1 MTKYTELSKKE
12 QGAIRYA
19 KQQARYK
26 EQQAN
31 KTQPSDR
38 RQPPD
43 LTRGISGKSQP
54 QTEFVSKFPPGTIK
68 RPKALSKEQFKQ
80 ILDKLFPSK

>member
-19 KQQARYK
+19 KQQARYR
-26 EQQAN
+26 EQASR
-31 KTQPSDR
+31 KTRPSDR

-43 LTRGISGKSQP
+43 LTRGISGVSKP
-54 QTEFVSKFPPGTIK
+54 QSEFVSKFAPGTIK
-68 RPKALSKEQFKQ
+68 RPKALSKEQFQ
-80 ILDKLFPSK
+80 IILDKLFPPK